1 MLSLRYDNGGD
12 DEDDD
17 ACDSDAEM
25 MIAYSHSPFFY
36 LSSHKGAQQI
46 S

>member
-1 MLSLRYDNGGD
+1 MLSLRYDNGDD

-17 ACDSDAEM
+17 FDSDAEM

-36 LSSHKGAQQI
+36 LPSYKGAQQI